1 MEHSKLT
8 FRIPYPML
16 LHIEDNQI
24 YQPDHTTDS
33 EIEEETKKLA
43 ALAAVKNEYDDLSI
57 ENSLLHSEA
66 H

>member
-1 MEHSKLT
+1 
-8 FRIPYPML
+8 ML